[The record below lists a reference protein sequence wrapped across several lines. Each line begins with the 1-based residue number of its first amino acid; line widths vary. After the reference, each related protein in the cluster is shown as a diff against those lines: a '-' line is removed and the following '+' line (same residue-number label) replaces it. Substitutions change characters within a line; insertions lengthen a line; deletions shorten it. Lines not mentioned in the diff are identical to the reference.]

1 MLDAWTPHVAM
12 GGHSTQ
18 GQNPGKTKPSK
29 PTGHFFHA
37 ACDLER
43 PHRCSSAVLCTLWP
57 HDMEADRA
65 IDLAHRKLDNYLV
78 LARRQVLEHLPA
90 ELCRG
95 K

>member
-1 MLDAWTPHVAM
+1 
-12 GGHSTQ
+12 
-18 GQNPGKTKPSK
+18 
-29 PTGHFFHA
+29 
-37 ACDLER
+37 
-43 PHRCSSAVLCTLWP
+43 VLGTLWP

-65 IDLAHRKLDNYLV
+65 IDLAHRQLDDYLV